1 MMERLDRS
9 DAAKAAIAAEGLGP
23 RPFSAPGYPDP
34 PEGTA
39 L

>member
-1 MMERLDRS
+1 MVQRLEQG
-9 DAAKAAIAAEGLGP
+9 APAEAAISAEGLGP

-34 PEGTA
+34 PEGAA